1 MGPLLLLLLLLLL
14 SLVAVVPLSRSAS
27 TAPPPAQRCLP
38 PAQRVD
44 CPGPPGGRAGCLARG
59 CCYDTTK
66 PGHTDWCSHFNHTKP
81 PPPPPPPPSPVV
93 WHAGR
98 NTTTGAERVLVHANG
113 AITLELGD
121 AQWLEQSAPSA
132 CINGAS
138 DKAAVT
144 VNAGVATNGYDP
156 KLGDFLAYTF
166 SITAPAALRGGF
178 LSAMF
183 WPDVQGSAAFEF
195 SVKLAAAVQPGS
207 GHGECYS
214 QPIISFPFGGR
225 VLQQNASWLTWRGEM
240 VRHAYG
246 SSIQTNTGLG
256 TAPLVL
262 AGTGGA
268 TVVVAPADEFLTTQV
283 ALTDGTLGVVRRKH
297 GVMFRLQRSALLL
310 LTLVQS
316 LSLQKRVRL
325 LSTAAL
331 FCCAGPAADAVRA
344 SGRLHLHG
352 VRNAEQQRRG
362 DADSH
367 GLGRHAAAQVPG
379 CESAALQPA
388 QRAAQV
394 RHTKQNENS
403 FRLCSLFVDT
413 ARSFAKTGPGH
424 THTHTPHTCRVL
436 LTRKA
441 LAINV

>member
-1 MGPLLLLLLLLLL
+1 
-14 SLVAVVPLSRSAS
+14 
-27 TAPPPAQRCLP
+27 
-38 PAQRVD
+38 
-44 CPGPPGGRAGCLARG
+44 
-59 CCYDTTK
+59 
-66 PGHTDWCSHFNHTKP
+66 
-81 PPPPPPPPSPVV
+81 VV

-331 FCCAGPAADAVRA
+331 RCSVAQGPLLTLSGLPAGYTYTVSATLSSSGGVTQTVMDWGGTLQRKYPAAKALPSNPLNEQLRSDTQNKTKVRFACAVYLWIQPD
-344 SGRLHLHG
+344 RLP
-352 VRNAEQQRRG
+352 RQA
-362 DADSH
+362 
-367 GLGRHAAAQVPG
+367 P
-379 CESAALQPA
+379 
-388 QRAAQV
+388 
-394 RHTKQNENS
+394 
-403 FRLCSLFVDT
+403 DT
-413 ARSFAKTGPGH
+413 H
-424 THTHTPHTCRVL
+424 THTHHTHAEYC
-436 LTRKA
+436 
-441 LAINV
+441 